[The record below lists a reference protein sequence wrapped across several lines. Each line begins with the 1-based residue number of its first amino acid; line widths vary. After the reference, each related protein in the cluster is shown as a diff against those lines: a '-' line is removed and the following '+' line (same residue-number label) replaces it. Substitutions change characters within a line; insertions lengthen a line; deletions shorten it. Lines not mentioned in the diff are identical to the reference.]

1 MVFVR
6 RKQGG
11 QPACRRRVGISF
23 HPLSIK
29 SKAALFA
36 AAGVLFVLT
45 VFAGIE
51 VHRVRA
57 EMQEVLGSQQ
67 LTLISRIADA
77 LDDRISSTHRALIV
91 TAEAVPP
98 AALADVAAMERSL
111 SGQPGFRSL
120 FDDVYL
126 IGRDG
131 KVLIDMPPL
140 NRRGIDVTDRDYF
153 RRSLESRKPVISD
166 PYVGR
171 GRKEPT
177 VMMAAPIVGR
187 DGEVAGVLAGA
198 IHLFEPNFLGKLR
211 QARVGSSGRF
221 ILISRDRTIIASQD
235 ADRIMT
241 KGPEPGLSP
250 AFDHAIAGNEGWEE
264 AANRSGARAL
274 YSYKPLASVPWI
286 LMAALPVEEAYAPI
300 EAAQREAIA
309 IAAVLA
315 ALLAPVIWLGMYFLL
330 VPLGA
335 LRDTIRQIRGDPD
348 SDAQVRTPRNDELG
362 DIAGEFNAMVRERR
376 LAGEALRTSQ
386 ERYRGLTELS
396 SDWYWEQDE
405 NFRFISLRG
414 RQPGIEGAT
423 RAEAL
428 GKTPWELPML
438 RVTKAEWAVH
448 QAQLEAHQAFRDFE
462 VCRPDA
468 DGNPAYALISG
479 QPVFDED
486 DRFRG
491 YRGVGRDITKV
502 RAAERESQFRQKLES
517 ILLVMSTRFL
527 NAAEGEVD
535 AIIQDTLREIG
546 KFAEADRCFINLL
559 DVQAHIYS
567 VSHEWSAPGVE
578 PKLAA
583 RQNVPIGQADS
594 LWESLERDKVA
605 YVNSAE
611 LPPGS
616 PLLPILQSAGIKS
629 TVGVPMVSGGE
640 LIGCLGFDAVV
651 EQRRWSDDLV
661 VLMRIAADVLGG
673 IIAQRRAAA
682 ALRASEEKFAKAF
695 RSGPMFVSI
704 STVDGARYIE
714 VNEAFLRGTGRRR
727 EDIIGRTA
735 YDIGLWKFPQARKR
749 ATEVLGRDGRL
760 RSYEAEL
767 CKKSGESMTCEIWAE
782 LIEIEGR
789 QCVIWLT
796 VDITERKQAEAQI
809 LKLNE
814 TLEQRVH
821 SRTVELEA
829 AVRDL
834 AAFSYSISHDLR
846 APLRSIVAFS
856 KMLAEDLKGKL
867 EGENQRFLERVID
880 NAARM
885 SRLIDEVL
893 QYSRLAR
900 IEVARRQVDLDR
912 LVRDVVDELRDQYPG
927 AEVVLNP
934 LGSADADPTMMR
946 QIFHNLIGNALKY
959 SSKRSNAQVEI
970 GAGSASGSV
979 EYFVRDNGVG
989 FDMSHAD
996 RLFELFS
1003 RLHSDPAFEGTGAG
1017 LAIVKRLVER
1027 HGGSVRA
1034 NAEPGNGAT
1043 FRFSV

>member
-1 MVFVR
+1 M
-6 RKQGG
+6 
-11 QPACRRRVGISF
+11 
-23 HPLSIK
+23 SIK

-77 LDDRISSTHRALIV
+77 LDDRIRSTHGALIV
-91 TAEAVPP
+91 TADAVPP
-98 AALADVAAMERSL
+98 AALSDLAAVEHSL

-131 KVLIDMPPL
+131 KVLIDLPPL

-153 RRSLESRKPVISD
+153 RRTLETRKPVISD
-166 PYVGR
+166 PYIGR

-177 VMMAAPIVGR
+177 VMMAAPIIGSN
-187 DGEVAGVLAGA
+187 GEVAGVLAGA

-221 ILISRDRTIIASQD
+221 ILVSKDRTIIASQD
-235 ADRIMT
+235 ANRIMT
-241 KGPEPGLSP
+241 KGPEPGLSL
-250 AFDHAIAGNEGWEE
+250 AFDHAIAGNEGWED
-264 AANRSGARAL
+264 AASSSGVRAL
-274 YSYKPLASVPWI
+274 YSYRPLASVPWI

-335 LRDTIRQIRGDPD
+335 LRDTIRQIRSDPG
-348 SDAQVRTPRNDELG
+348 SDAQVHMPRQDELG
-362 DIAGEFNAMVRERR
+362 DLAGEFNAMVSERR
-376 LAGEALRTSQ
+376 LASEALRASQ
-386 ERYRGLTELS
+386 ERYRALTELS

-405 NFRFISLRG
+405 NFRFTSLHG

-438 RVTKAEWAVH
+438 VTKAEWAAH

-479 QPVFDED
+479 QPVFDENGN
-486 DRFRG
+486 FRG
-491 YRGVGRDITKV
+491 YRGVGRDITKI

-517 ILLVMSTRFL
+517 ILVVMSTRFL

-535 AIIQDTLREIG
+535 GIIQDTLRAIG
-546 KFAEADRCFINLL
+546 EFAEADRCFINLL
-559 DVQAHIYS
+559 DAQARTYS

-578 PKLAA
+578 PKREA

-594 LWESLERDKVA
+594 LWERLERDKVA
-605 YVNSAE
+605 YVNTADLPRGSA
-611 LPPGS
+611 
-616 PLLPILQSAGIKS
+616 LLQTLESAGIKS
-629 TVGVPMVSGGE
+629 TIGVPMVLGRE
-640 LIGCLGFDAVV
+640 LMGCLGFDAVV
-651 EQRRWSDDLV
+651 QQRSWDDNLV
-661 VLMRIAADVLGG
+661 VLVRIAADVLGG

-704 STVDGARYIE
+704 STLDEARYIE
-714 VNEAFLRGTGRRR
+714 VNEAYLRATGHRR
-727 EDIIGRTA
+727 EEVIGHTA
-735 YDIGLWKFPQARKR
+735 YEIGLWKFPEVRKR
-749 ATEVLGRDGRL
+749 ATEALARDGRL
-760 RSYEAEL
+760 RSFETEL
-767 CKKSGESMTCEIWAE
+767 CKKSGESMVCEIWAE
-782 LIEIEGR
+782 PIEIEGR
-789 QCVIWLT
+789 QCVIWLSI
-796 VDITERKQAEAQI
+796 DISERKQAEAQI

-900 IEVARRQVDLDR
+900 IEVARRQVDLDH
-912 LVRDVVDELRDQYPG
+912 LVRDVVDELRDQYPR
-927 AEVVLNP
+927 ADVVLNF
-934 LGSADADPTMMR
+934 LGNADADPTMMR
-946 QIFHNLIGNALKY
+946 QIFQNLIGNALKY
-959 SSKRSNAQVEI
+959 SSKRANAQIEI
-970 GAGSASGSV
+970 GAGQTNGSV

-1027 HGGSVRA
+1027 HGGSIRA
-1034 NAEPGNGAT
+1034 SAEPGNGAT
-1043 FRFSV
+1043 FRFSI